1 MTPRV
6 LCHVNHYFGRRSA
19 FVGGSTTGKQDER
32 RETVI
37 RCVAA
42 LRALPDAD
50 VDLRVC
56 GVGDDALLPLDTR
69 YDLEDPTQLVY
80 ESLYHMASHVDEYDY
95 FINVEDDVLV
105 PPRTWLN
112 VLEFD
117 QESLVNE
124 ILHPNRMEVDETG
137 FRYCVDLYG
146 NPAWTHQKKTFRG
159 RTIRVALTP
168 HSGILVMSRAK
179 LRYALSQIDRS
190 FRGIVFA
197 KGMESALAHFHAPF
211 SLYRT
216 YDDLEMHHVDHLDRW
231 KHSPRVVHRD
241 NPYRSF
247 HDTSLSWR
255 DLVPPAVGKA
265 YRWAKRLNGR
275 PSARDK

>member
-42 LRALPDAD
+42 LRALPDAE

-80 ESLYHMASHVDEYDY
+80 ESLYDMASHVDEYDY
-95 FINVEDDVLV
+95 FINVEDDVSV
-105 PPRTWLN
+105 PPETWLN

-146 NPAWTHQKKTFRG
+146 NPDVDPPEEDVPRH
-159 RTIRVALTP
+159 TIRVAVTP

-179 LRYALSQIDRS
+179 LRYALSEIDRS
-190 FRGIVFA
+190 FRGIVLPRA
-197 KGMESALAHFHAPF
+197 
-211 SLYRT
+211 
-216 YDDLEMHHVDHLDRW
+216 W
-231 KHSPRVVHRD
+231 SPRWRTSM
-241 NPYRSF
+241 PRSRCTGPTT
-247 HDTSLSWR
+247 TSRCTTWTTWTAGSTH
-255 DLVPPAVGKA
+255 PAWCTGTTPTD
-265 YRWAKRLNGR
+265 
-275 PSARDK
+275 PSTTRR